1 MTEERIKELTNKKLQ
16 ELDISGKYM
25 QPDDWSTLRVWA
37 EDFAA
42 TVAAEAREE
51 GIEKMRCKTI
61 PALSGIRPKYLLRAY
76 RKNINTIAKRLK
88 DKRSDETIS

>member
-51 GIEKMRCKTI
+51 GME
-61 PALSGIRPKYLLRAY
+61 SGDR
-76 RKNINTIAKRLK
+76 
-88 DKRSDETIS
+88 

>member
-1 MTEERIKELTNKKLQ
+1 MTEERIKELANKKLQ

-42 TVAAEAREE
+42 TVADEAREE
-51 GIEKMRCKTI
+51 GIEEMYKEAVIVTQAH
-61 PALSGIRPKYLLRAY
+61 PGLEPELRMVAE
-76 RKNINTIAKRLK
+76 RLK
-88 DKRSDETIS
+88 EKG